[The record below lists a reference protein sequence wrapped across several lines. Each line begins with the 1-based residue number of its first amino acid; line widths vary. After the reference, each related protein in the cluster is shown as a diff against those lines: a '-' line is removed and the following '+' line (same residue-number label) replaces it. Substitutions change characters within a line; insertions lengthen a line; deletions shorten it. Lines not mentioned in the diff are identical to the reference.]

1 MDSLLGLLVEAIRT
15 FLPVIIWDML
25 VRKIN
30 EAEAKRQKA
39 ELEKSYLENKHKVL
53 DEARGKSARE
63 LLNDAIKS
71 GNDTPGA

>member
-1 MDSLLGLLVEAIRT
+1 MDSLLGLMVEAIRT

-39 ELEKSYLENKHKVL
+39 ELEKRYVENKHKVL
-53 DEARGKSARE
+53 DEARGKSDRE
-63 LLNDAIKS
+63 LINDAIKS
-71 GNDTPGA
+71 GNDHN